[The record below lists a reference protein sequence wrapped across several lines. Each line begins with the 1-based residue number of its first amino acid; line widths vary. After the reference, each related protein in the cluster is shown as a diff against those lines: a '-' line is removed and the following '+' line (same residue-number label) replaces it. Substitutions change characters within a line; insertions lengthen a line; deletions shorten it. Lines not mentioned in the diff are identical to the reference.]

1 MKPTSPP
8 KLDSTSVKTAYG
20 DIEGVALPATNASV
34 WQNTFQ
40 YDGDGLGCDRTL
52 AFVS

>member
-20 DIEGVALPATNASV
+20 SIEGGALPATNASV
-34 WQNTFQ
+34 WQNTSQ
-40 YDGDGLGCDRTL
+40 YEGDGISCDRTL